1 MVHTEIMKL
10 GSGETVSSLI
20 ETHELAETGGVT
32 LLRITQVYTSK
43 EDRDAALASGMDQ
56 GMEACYQQL
65 DTLVAQ

>member
-20 ETHELAETGGVT
+20 ETHELSETGGVT

-43 EDRDAALASGMDQ
+43 E
-56 GMEACYQQL
+56 
-65 DTLVAQ
+65 